1 MDGAD
6 TSNALGQFLR
16 RHRALTRPE
25 QAGSQPLGRRQVPG
39 LRRDEV
45 ARLAGLS
52 TGYYA
57 RLEQG
62 RQRHPSRQTVATL
75 AQALRL
81 DEPAAA
87 ELYRLARPVVR
98 RRRPARVER
107 VAPEVLRLMHGWTD
121 VPAYVLGWSQD
132 VLARNPLAGA
142 LHSRFAHDDNM
153 LRMIFLDPAG
163 REFFRDW
170 SETACAAV
178 AELREIALMVPDER
192 GLAELVGELS
202 IKSPQFRR
210 LWAEQRSGETVR
222 RRIRL
227 SHPEVDE
234 LRLSREV
241 FLIAGAP
248 GQRLVTY
255 QAEPGSPSADALAL
269 LATLAASDLG
279 ESGPST

>member
-6 TSNALGQFLR
+6 TSNALGRFLR

-25 QAGSQPLGRRQVPG
+25 RAGPQTAGRRQVPG

-62 RQRHPSRQTVATL
+62 RQRNPSWQTVATL
-75 AQALRL
+75 VRALRL

-87 ELYRLARPVVR
+87 ELYRLARPVVG

-107 VAPEVLRLMHGWTD
+107 VAPEVLRLMNGWTD
-121 VPAYVLGWSQD
+121 VPAYVLGWSHN
-132 VLARNPLAGA
+132 VLARNPLAAA

-170 SETACAAV
+170 SATARAAV
-178 AELREIALMVPDER
+178 AELRKIALNAPDER
-192 GLAELVGELS
+192 SLAELVGELS

-210 LWAEQRSGETVR
+210 LWAEQKSGETVR
-222 RRIRL
+222 RTIRL
-227 SHPEVDE
+227 SHPEVGE
-234 LRLSREV
+234 LYLIRAV

-255 QAEPGSPSADALAL
+255 QAEPGSASADALAL

-279 ESGPST
+279 ECGPSA

>member
-6 TSNALGQFLR
+6 MSNALGQFLR

-25 QAGSQPLGRRQVPG
+25 QAAGRRQVPG

-62 RQRHPSRQTVATL
+62 RQRRPSWQTVATL
-75 AQALRL
+75 ARALRL

-87 ELYRLARPVVR
+87 ELYRLARPAVR
-98 RRRPARVER
+98 RQRPARVER

-121 VPAYVLGWSQD
+121 VPAYVLGWSQN

-170 SETACAAV
+170 SETARAAV
-178 AELREIALMVPDER
+178 ADLREIALKAPDER
-192 GLAELVGELS
+192 GLAELVGELA

-210 LWAEQRSGETVR
+210 LWAERKSGETFR
-222 RRIRL
+222 RTIRL
-227 SHPEVDE
+227 SPPEVND
-234 LRLSREV
+234 LRLSRAV

-279 ESGPST
+279 ERGPSV

>member
-6 TSNALGQFLR
+6 TSNALGHFLR
-16 RHRALTRPE
+16 RHRALIRPE
-25 QAGSQPLGRRQVPG
+25 LAGPQTAGRRQVPG

-62 RQRHPSRQTVATL
+62 RRRPSRQTVATL
-75 AQALRL
+75 VRALRL
-81 DEPAAA
+81 DERAAA
-87 ELYRLARPVVR
+87 ELYRLARPVVGR
-98 RRRPARVER
+98 QGPARVER
-107 VAPEVLRLMHGWTD
+107 VAPEVLRLMHGWRD

-170 SETACAAV
+170 SETARAAV
-178 AELREIALMVPDER
+178 ADLREIALKAPGER

-202 IKSPQFRR
+202 IKSPPFRR
-210 LWAEQRSGETVR
+210 LWAERESGQAVR
-222 RRIRL
+222 RTIRL
-227 SHPEVDE
+227 SHPEVHE
-234 LRLSREV
+234 LHLSREV

-255 QAEPGSPSADALAL
+255 QAEPGSRSADALAL
-269 LATLAASDLG
+269 LASLAAPDLG
-279 ESGPST
+279 ESS